1 LQSNPQISHVNE
13 TLCQGDGA
21 CVNICPYGAIQ
32 IVEKQFRENSRKVVR
47 PVAQVNPGLCQG
59 CGACTVTCR
68 AGAMD
73 LLGYTNES
81 IMREVDALCQW

>member
-1 LQSNPQISHVNE
+1 MK
-13 TLCQGDGA
+13 
-21 CVNICPYGAIQ
+21 ICPYGAISL
-32 IVEKQFRENSRKVVR
+32 VTKHFRENSRHVDRV
-47 PVAQVNPGLCQG
+47 VAQVNPAMCQG

>member
-1 LQSNPQISHVNE
+1 MQITNYF
-13 TLCQGDGA
+13 TD
-21 CVNICPYGAIQ
+21 
-32 IVEKQFRENSRKVVR
+32 SRR
-47 PVAQVNPGLCQG
+47 ISFAP
-59 CGACTVTCR
+59 TVTCR